1 MSVRSGRMTSRG
13 WACRMCNVHTY
24 QGVAYLRISELSA
37 HEQEALRIW
46 LFGQTTPGIPGLP
59 QEDLVYA
66 RDYQRWRQE
75 QRAGE
80 APDWD

>member
-1 MSVRSGRMTSRG
+1 MNVKSGRMSLSVWG
-13 WACRMCNVHTY
+13 CRMCNIRTY

-37 HEQEALRIW
+37 HEQPAFRAW

-59 QEDLVYA
+59 PDDVA
-66 RDYQRWRQE
+66 SVRDYERWRQE
-75 QRAGE
+75 QHSAK